1 MEFGDR
7 LKSLREENRLTRND
21 FAQKLNI
28 SYSAIS
34 KYETN
39 IRFPDKETLVRMAD
53 FFDVSVDY
61 LLCRTNV
68 KETADKIIGHREE
81 GIHICSPCINYS
93 SDKDLSS
100 EAIEEIEKF
109 KEFIRHKYKN
119 DETKG

>member
-21 FAQKLNI
+21 FAKQLNI

-39 IRFPDKETLVRMAD
+39 IRFPDKETLVRIAD

-68 KETADKIIGHREE
+68 KETADKIIEQTDE
-81 GIHICSPCINYS
+81 GIHIRSPHINYS

-119 DETKG
+119 NETKG